1 MHKPNR
7 CTRSLSWVTKL
18 LSVTILGCSNLALCQ
33 VVTTSFDAPGAGTSP
48 GQGTNPQAINESGQ
62 ITGIVTDSNWLSSGF
77 VRNPDSTVVTFDPS
91 GDGTTQ
97 PIGINASGQVT
108 GTFQP
113 TGGGNYVGFIRNQ
126 DGSVTTFQVAPLMQ
140 SAGIND
146 TGQVTGIYYDSGR
159 SGHGFVRDQSGNLQL
174 FDVPGAGTSAEQGT
188 YPTRINLGGT
198 VMGSYT
204 DAARVTHGFVRKTD
218 GSIVTFNAPGTGDK
232 YGHDTNPIG
241 FNSSGQIAGYYYYDY
256 PSVHA
261 FFRDADGT
269 ITTFDVPGASMT
281 VALSINSNGQVAG
294 IYYDKQGNHCF
305 AWDRLGNMT
314 EFDAAGAAKGKT
326 GCVDLNSSL
335 QIAGGY
341 VDANNVGH
349 GFLGVLNGYFTKTS
363 VASNPNPSIYGQ
375 AITITATVTS
385 EGPTTPTGSVT
396 FSVGKKVVGASS
408 LSGGTAHLTTAKLL
422 AGTDVVVAQYDG
434 GNGLLPSRAAVA
446 QVVQA
451 ASTSIALTSSQNPSS
466 YGQPVTVTATVT
478 AQTGVVPAGKVTFS
492 AGSNVVGT
500 LSLRK
505 GVATLTTS
513 SLPVGST
520 VITAAFSGPNF
531 LTSTTQLTQVV
542 N

>member
-1 MHKPNR
+1 MHKPN
-7 CTRSLSWVTKL
+7 CCPRSLSWVTKL

-33 VVTTSFDAPGAGTSP
+33 VVTTSFDAPGAGTSS
-48 GQGTNPQAINESGQ
+48 GQGTDAGAINESGQ
-62 ITGIVTDSNWLSSGF
+62 ITGTLVDSNWLSHGF
-77 VRNPDSTVVTFDPS
+77 LRNSDSTVVTFDPS

-126 DGSVTTFQVAPLMQ
+126 AGSVTTFQVAPVME
-140 SAGIND
+140 STGIND
-146 TGQVTGIYYDSGR
+146 IGQVTGLYVDSGR
-159 SGHGFVRDQSGNLQL
+159 VSHGFVRDQSGNVQL
-174 FDVPGAGTSAEQGT
+174 FDVPGAGTSALQGT
-188 YPTRINLGGT
+188 CPTKINLGGT
-198 VMGSYT
+198 VTGYYI
-204 DAARVTHGFVRKTD
+204 DAASVAHGFVRNTD
-218 GSIVTFNAPGTGDK
+218 GSIVTFNAPGAGGK
-232 YGHDTNPIG
+232 YGHDTISAG
-241 FNSSGQIAGYYYYDY
+241 FNSSGQIAGYYSD
-256 PSVHA
+256 SSSTHA

-269 ITTFDVPGASMT
+269 ITTFDIPGASST
-281 VALSINSNGQVAG
+281 FANSLNSNGQVAG
-294 IYYDKQGNHCF
+294 VYYDKLGYHCF

-314 EFDAAGAAKGKT
+314 EFDAAGAARGKT
-326 GCVDLNSSL
+326 GCGGLNSSL
-335 QIAGGY
+335 QIAGSYG
-341 VDANNVGH
+341 DANNVAH

-396 FSVGKKVVGASS
+396 FSVSKKVVGASS
-408 LSGGTAHLTTAKLL
+408 LSGGTAQLTTAKLL

-434 GNGLLPSRAAVA
+434 GNGLLPSRATVA

-466 YGQPVTVTATVT
+466 YGQPVTFTAAVT
-478 AQTGVVPAGKVTFS
+478 AQTRVVPAGKVTFS
-492 AGSNVVGT
+492 AGSNVLGT
-500 LSLRK
+500 VSLRK

-520 VITAAFSGPNF
+520 VITAVFSGPNF
-531 LTSTTQLTQVV
+531 LTSTTQLTQAV